1 MKITTKK
8 IDNVTEVLTKVLE
21 FTDRRAR
28 VLHKNI
34 LNVNN
39 KSYRPADLDATAF
52 ADIMANALSEHLI
65 NDRLLLID
73 SENIKFGPDGHFEAK
88 AIVDQQACQLLATDT
103 KQYLKRQMKKISEN
117 LMNKKVAAHLIERKS
132 RKTNLTSN

>member
-1 MKITTKK
+1 MKITTKNT
-8 IDNVTEVLTKVLE
+8 DNVTEVLTKVLE

-28 VLHKNI
+28 ILHKNI

-39 KSYRPADLDATAF
+39 KSYRPVDLDAAAF

-73 SENIKFGPDGHFEAK
+73 SQYIKFGSDGHFEAI
-88 AIVDQQACQLLATDT
+88 AIVDQQGCQLLATDT

-117 LMNKKVAAHLIERKS
+117 QMNQKVAAHLIERKNM
-132 RKTNLTSN
+132 KANLTSN